1 MFFHGLLIVFYFSPF
16 RFREIKEAG
25 ALRHIGTT
33 YAYFVNAAG
42 GGLDVDLLLIFYG
55 SNLPPR

>member
-42 GGLDVDLLLIFYG
+42 GGLDVALLLIF
-55 SNLPPR
+55 